1 MVWDPNRVSVVG
13 TAVGVMLTVMFAF
26 GNTMFWQLYYAD
38 FIEFIRSKSI
48 SDSLLYGV
56 WATIQFWSIQLGSAI
71 IFTIFHM
78 NEFAFVEKYKTNDDP
93 WPWQADKD
101 AWNIQMWSTI
111 KLVALNTVVVTPL
124 AGLTNYLTGVP
135 VVNDFSVGAV
145 PTVGIFVF

>member
-13 TAVGVMLTVMFAF
+13 TAVGVMLTVLFAVW
-26 GNTMFWQLYYAD
+26 NTMFWRYYYAD
-38 FIEFIRSKSI
+38 FIEFVRSKGI

-56 WATIQFWSIQLGSAI
+56 WATLQFWSIQLGCAI

-78 NEFAFVEKYKTNDDP
+78 NEFAFIEKYKTNNDP
-93 WPWQADKD
+93 WPWQADKE
-101 AWNIQMWSTI
+101 AWRIQLRSTI

-124 AGLTNYLTGVP
+124 AGFTNYFTGVP

-145 PTVGIFVF
+145 PTVGIFVY